1 MTFRK
6 IIRPI
11 ELFFAIE
18 SCSSILLFA
27 TMGLALF
34 LANSSWSEN
43 YFHFIHFEFFGLSV
57 LHWINDGLMAI
68 FFFLVGMEIK
78 REVVQGELSSI
89 KKATL
94 PIAGAIGG
102 MMGPALLYYFFNPS
116 PPAVQGWGIPM
127 ATDIAFALGVLSFF
141 GKRVPFSLKIF
152 LLALAIVDDLGA
164 VLIIAFFY
172 TKNIYLEFLTSGAL
186 LLIAMEAMKR
196 IGIKKKIFYVFLGA
210 IIWFCFFKSGV
221 HATIAGVLIG
231 LITPLQI
238 TDGTNPLEKLTGLLH
253 PWVSYGI
260 MPIFA
265 LVNSGVALAT
275 TDSSLFF
282 HPIFK
287 GITLGLAVGKPLGIL
302 LASSLAVLT
311 GLTTLPRGVNW
322 QQMLGVSCLGG
333 IGFTMSLFI
342 SSLALSTDL
351 EVFSKSGILMGSF
364 FSATLGAGLLAFA
377 LPRIVNKKATLA

>member
-364 FSATLGAGLLAFA
+364 LSAALGAGLLAFA